1 MAKQKYNWK
10 AIKKDYYD
18 SKYPNLV
25 KLAEAYNMSYPYL
38 KKRAAKWSKD
48 APELI
53 SDLDIQE
60 AEEALRLPEDRKEKV
75 RLMYDKFAEI
85 LFRAISN
92 PDQNFFTLEGTFKSK
107 QFLDAISAMEKI
119 DKGYETGEESKQTGQ
134 LGIYADYMVGLR
146 QQYLANKKEEDNQ
159 DE

>member
-1 MAKQKYNWK
+1 MAKQKYNWM
-10 AIKKDYYD
+10 AIKKDYYANT
-18 SKYPNLV
+18 YPTLV
-25 KLAEAYNMSYPYL
+25 KLAEAYNMTYGYL
-38 KKRAAKWSKD
+38 KKKAAKWSKD

-53 SDLDIQE
+53 SDLDVLE
-60 AEEALRLPEDRKEKV
+60 AEEALKLPEDRKERV
-75 RLMYDKFAEI
+75 RLMYDKFSEI

-119 DKGYETGEESKQTGQ
+119 DKGYETGEESKQNGQ
-134 LGIYADYMVGLR
+134 LGMYADYLKNLR
-146 QQYLANKKEEDNQ
+146 DQYSNKENNK

>member
-1 MAKQKYNWK
+1 MAKQKYNWM
-10 AIKKDYYD
+10 AIKKDYYANT
-18 SKYPNLV
+18 YPTLV
-25 KLAEAYNMSYPYL
+25 KLAEAYNMTYGYL
-38 KKRAAKWSKD
+38 KKKAAKWSKD

-53 SDLDIQE
+53 SDLDVLE
-60 AEEALRLPEDRKEKV
+60 AEEALKLPEDRKERV
-75 RLMYDKFAEI
+75 RLMYDKFSEI

-119 DKGYETGEESKQTGQ
+119 DKGYETGEESKQNGQ
-134 LGIYADYMVGLR
+134 MGAYADYFAGLKE
-146 QQYLANKKEEDNQ
+146 QYLANQKEEDKQ

>member
-1 MAKQKYNWK
+1 MAKQKYNWP
-10 AIKKDYYD
+10 AIKRDYYAGT
-18 SKYPNLV
+18 YPTLV
-25 KLAEAYNMSYPYL
+25 KLAEAHDMKYSYL
-38 KKRAAKWSKD
+38 KKKAAKWSKD

-60 AEEALRLPEDRKEKV
+60 AEEALRLPEDRKERV
-75 RLMYDKFAEI
+75 RLMYDKFSEI

-107 QFLDAISAMEKI
+107 QFLDAMSAMEKI

-134 LGIYADYMVGLR
+134 LGLYADYLFGLK
-146 QQYLANKKEEDNQ
+146 QQYLANKKEEDDN
-159 DE
+159 E

>member
-53 SDLDIQE
+53 SDLEI
-60 AEEALRLPEDRKEKV
+60 EEDQKALDMPEDRKERV
-75 RLMYDKFAEI
+75 RLMYDKLSEI
-85 LFRAISN
+85 VFRALN
-92 PDQNFFTLEGTFKSK
+92 DPDGSFFTLDGSLKTK
-107 QFLDAISAMEKI
+107 QFLDCVSAVEKI
-119 DKGYETGEESKQTGQ
+119 DKGYQTGEESKQTGQ
-134 LGIYADYMVGLR
+134 LGLYSDYLSGLK
-146 QQYLANKKEEDNQ
+146 QQYLANKKEEDDN
-159 DE
+159 E